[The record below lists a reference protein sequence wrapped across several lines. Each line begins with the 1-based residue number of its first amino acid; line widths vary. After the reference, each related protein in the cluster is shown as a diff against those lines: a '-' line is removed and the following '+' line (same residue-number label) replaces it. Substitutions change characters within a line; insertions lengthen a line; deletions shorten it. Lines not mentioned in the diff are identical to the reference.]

1 MSTSTRAGD
10 AVPRAAEVTVTREWL
25 RVVLRDGREL
35 AVPIAWYPWLADVSE
50 VALADVEIIEDGQG
64 IWWTMIDEGLSVPGL
79 FGLPH
84 A

>member
-1 MSTSTRAGD
+1 MSTSTRTGD
-10 AVPRAAEVTVTREWL
+10 AVPRATEVTVTREWL

-35 AVPIAWYPWLADVSE
+35 AVPIAWYPWLADVSD

-64 IWWTMIDEGLSVPGL
+64 IWWTSIDEGLSVPGL